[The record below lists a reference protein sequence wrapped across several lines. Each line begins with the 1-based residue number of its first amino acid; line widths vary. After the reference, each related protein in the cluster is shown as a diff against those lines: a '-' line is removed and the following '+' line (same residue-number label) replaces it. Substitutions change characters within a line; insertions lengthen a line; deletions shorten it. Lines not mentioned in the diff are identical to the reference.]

1 MTESLQWMSP
11 EIINII
17 SSDEDGMESDHDEI
31 DRIPIWEDKKLC
43 DALINKEVIPLKG
56 MYEGR
61 IVSFRHIRGHRTK
74 QNARWTVKYSRS
86 DVESRAYRNIE
97 YSYDEIIEI
106 MY

>member
-1 MTESLQWMSP
+1 M
-11 EIINII
+11 
-17 SSDEDGMESDHDEI
+17 
-31 DRIPIWEDKKLC
+31 
-43 DALINKEVIPLKG
+43 INKEVIPLNG

-61 IVSFRHIRGHRTK
+61 IVSFRHIHGHRTK

-86 DVESRAYRNIE
+86 DEESRAYRNIE